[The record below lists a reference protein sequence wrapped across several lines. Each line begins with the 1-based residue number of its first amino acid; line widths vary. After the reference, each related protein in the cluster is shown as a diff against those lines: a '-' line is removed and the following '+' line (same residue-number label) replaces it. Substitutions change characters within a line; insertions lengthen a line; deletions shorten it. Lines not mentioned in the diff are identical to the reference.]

1 MDKNVKTGMYT
12 RNGNDISFG
21 FYTSL
26 SVSDKARFVKGV
38 SDAIVDDNYYSVLKK
53 TMFDFYVV
61 AIFTDVDLSEI
72 TESDNNIDA
81 IEDFL
86 SETNIVDI
94 VEANADAGLIAELYD
109 AVEKNIEYRTGIHV
123 DPIASSLSDLLNT
136 IEKKVGE
143 IDLNSLM
150 ETANAMASISDELTP
165 EKMLDAFAKT
175 DVYKRNTD
183 EIAKAKSADKPKAKT
198 RTKAKSKTNLKVIDS
213 EDDNKKEDSQ
223 PSE

>member
-123 DPIASSLSDLLNT
+123 DPIASSLASLLDT
-136 IEKKVGE
+136 IERKVDG
-143 IDLNSLM
+143 INLNDMMDLAQSV
-150 ETANAMASISDELTP
+150 ASISGELTP
-165 EKMLDAFAKT
+165 EKMLDAYAKT
-175 DVYKRNTD
+175 NIFKEHWGDSDKSNDTD
-183 EIAKAKSADKPKAKT
+183 A
-198 RTKAKSKTNLKVIDS
+198 
-213 EDDNKKEDSQ
+213 DNKLSVVDGGSIDDVGATPPLSPTTE
-223 PSE
+223 